1 MRRVLAFGAAVA
13 ALALAALP
21 AKADTFNYTSFSVNP
36 GNSVTLTDPTLLAN
50 PLTVSAGEITLNGSG
65 TFMGQPISSIDAWCL
80 DILTSLT
87 TAGSYNI
94 VPFTGPGSFGNGN
107 PSVSTLQVQEIAS
120 MMLALGGA
128 LDNNPLATQLAIWRL
143 EYGPGL
149 TFSSNDITV
158 DNDILLSATL
168 ATDASLGG
176 SLFNSNAQLALLDV
190 VPTDQVLGTPF
201 AATPIGSTIWLMAGG
216 LVLFGM
222 FAWRRKNNQQSL
234 VDGCVA

>member
-1 MRRVLAFGAAVA
+1 
-13 ALALAALP
+13 
-21 AKADTFNYTSFSVNP
+21 
-36 GNSVTLTDPTLLAN
+36 LAN
-50 PLTVSAGEITLNGSG
+50 PITVSTGEITLTGSG

-80 DILTSLT
+80 DILTSLST
-87 TAGSYNI
+87 TGTYNI

-107 PSVSTLQVQEIAS
+107 PSVSALQVQEIAS

-149 TFSSNDITV
+149 TFSSTDLTV

-176 SLFNSNAQLALLDV
+176 SLFNPGAQLDLLDV
-190 VPTDQVLGTPF
+190 VPTDQVLGL
-201 AATPIGSTIWLMAGG
+201 AVNATPLPGTIALFAGG
-216 LVLFGM
+216 LGLFGWL
-222 FAWRRKNNQQSL
+222 AKRRKRELPQHI
-234 VDGCVA
+234 AAA